1 MVSCTSHIFY
11 MWNNI
16 YLWINRNNFT
26 WQPSLHLEAIVRSVY
41 MELWFV
47 TAVSS
52 PVSLVTARQVTYW
65 TKFEPSRLGQRE
77 GEGGGGLSGRQDCP
91 TSDVQVFFISKIQ
104 GELRNNYCRGFRP
117 RSILWFLECSLKV
130 ILFALSRPSNV
141 LLVFSY
147 LLFFWP
153 E

>member
-1 MVSCTSHIFY
+1 MVSCTSHLFY
-11 MWNNI
+11 MRNNI

-52 PVSLVTARQVTYW
+52 PVSLVTVRRVTYW
-65 TKFEPSRLGQRE
+65 TKFEPSCLGQRE
-77 GEGGGGLSGRQDCP
+77 AGGLSGRQDCP